1 MSTTKPAG
9 VSTLNLKSDGV
20 RQWLNRNTVDSDS
33 HSLHDDNNGIVKQ
46 LPPEIQPKSNQSN
59 STDTNTI
66 KQSSLPLYSHSRS
79 RTYVILHFTSNKYKK
94 KGEILYLYY
103 IHVCTSSLF

>member
-1 MSTTKPAG
+1 MMSTTKPAG

-33 HSLHDDNNGIVKQ
+33 HSLNDNNGIVKQ

-79 RTYVILHFTSNKYKK
+79 RTYVIQ
-94 KGEILYLYY
+94 YY
-103 IHVCTSSLF
+103 TFNYNPFHIQQI